1 MKISVS
7 KLIANRANALKST
20 GPRSETGKRRSAL
33 NARRHG
39 LNSLSIP
46 GDSELEGVFSLLV
59 SDATRLGYS
68 EQDARAVVV
77 TLQLGRAVIDAKHRA
92 YQDKPVSERVEA
104 LTRREWI
111 QSIRETQIPESQM
124 EEADIREVGNLM
136 FRQGQQ
142 GHDPVLRL
150 GRKIEEHRK
159 LMRYE
164 QRAVNQIRKAARIKK
179 NKTNP

>member
-7 KLIANRANALKST
+7 KLIANRSNALKST
-20 GPRSETGKRRSAL
+20 GPRSEVGKRRSAE

-39 LNSLSIP
+39 LNSLLIP
-46 GDSELEGVFSLLV
+46 DDSELGEEFSLLV
-59 SDATRLGYS
+59 ADAIRLGYS
-68 EQDARAVVV
+68 EQEAH
-77 TLQLGRAVIDAKHRA
+77 TLVATLHLGRAVIDAKHRA
-92 YQDKPVSERVEA
+92 YQDKPESEKVEA

-111 QSIRETQIPESQM
+111 RSVRDTQIPESQM
-124 EEADIREVGNLM
+124 EEADIRWVGNLM

-142 GHDPVLRL
+142 DHNPIFQL
-150 GRKIEEHRK
+150 GVKIEKHRK

-179 NKTNP
+179 

>member
-7 KLIANRANALKST
+7 KLIANRSNALKST
-20 GPRSETGKRRSAL
+20 GPQSEVGKRCSAV

-39 LNSLSIP
+39 LNSLLIP
-46 GDSELEGVFSLLV
+46 DDSELGEGSSLLV

-68 EQDARAVVV
+68 EQDARAVVAA
-77 TLQLGRAVIDAKHRA
+77 LQLGRAVIDAKHRA
-92 YQDKPVSERVEA
+92 YRDKPELEKVEA

-111 QSIRETQIPESQM
+111 RSVRDTQIPESQM
-124 EEADIREVGNLM
+124 EEADIREIGNLM

-142 GHDPVLRL
+142 DHEPLSQMGV
-150 GRKIEEHRK
+150 KIEEHRK

-179 NKTNP
+179 

>member
-7 KLIANRANALKST
+7 KLIANRSNALRST
-20 GPRSETGKRRSAL
+20 GPRSETGKRRSAV

-39 LNSLSIP
+39 LNSLLIP
-46 GDSELEGVFSLLV
+46 DDPELEEGFSLLV

-68 EQDARAVVV
+68 EQDARAVVA
-77 TLQLGRAVIDAKHRA
+77 TLQLGRAVIDAKHYA
-92 YQDKPVSERVEA
+92 YQDKPESEKLEA

-111 QSIRETQIPESQM
+111 RSVRDTQIPESQM
-124 EEADIREVGNLM
+124 EEADIRWVSNLM
-136 FRQGQQ
+136 FKHGQQ
-142 GHDPVLRL
+142 DHDPVSQL
-150 GRKIEEHRK
+150 GVKIEEHRK

-179 NKTNP
+179 

>member
-7 KLIANRANALKST
+7 KLIANRSNALKST
-20 GPRSETGKRRSAL
+20 GPRSETGKRRSAV

-39 LNSLSIP
+39 LNSLLIR
-46 GDSELEGVFSLLV
+46 DDLEIEEGFSLLI

-68 EQDARAVVV
+68 KQEAKDLVA

-92 YQDKPVSERVEA
+92 YQDKPESEKIEA

-111 QSIRETQIPESQM
+111 HSIRETQIPESQM
-124 EEADIREVGNLM
+124 EDADIREVGNLM

-142 GHDPVLRL
+142 DHAPVSRL
-150 GRKIEEHRK
+150 GVKIEEHRK
-159 LMRYE
+159 LMRYD

-179 NKTNP
+179 

>member
-7 KLIANRANALKST
+7 KLIANRSNALKST
-20 GPRSETGKRRSAL
+20 GPRSEVGKRRSAV
-33 NARRHG
+33 NSKRHG
-39 LNSLSIP
+39 LNSLLIL
-46 GDSELEGVFSLLV
+46 DESEIGAELSSLV
-59 SDATRLGYS
+59 ADAIHLGYS
-68 EQDARAVVV
+68 EQDARAVVA

-92 YQDKPVSERVEA
+92 YQDKPKSEKIEV

-111 QSIRETQIPESQM
+111 RSVRDTQIPESQM
-124 EEADIREVGNLM
+124 EETDIQWVGNMM

-142 GHDPVLRL
+142 DHDPVSQL
-150 GRKIEEHRK
+150 GVKIEEHRK

-179 NKTNP
+179 

>member
-1 MKISVS
+1 VKISVS

-20 GPRSETGKRRSAL
+20 GPRSETGKRRSAV

-39 LNSLSIP
+39 LNSLLIRD
-46 GDSELEGVFSLLV
+46 DSELEEGFSLLV

-68 EQDARAVVV
+68 EQDARAVVSA
-77 TLQLGRAVIDAKHRA
+77 LQLGRAVIDAKHRA
-92 YQDKPVSERVEA
+92 YQEKPESKKVEA

-111 QSIRETQIPESQM
+111 RSVRDTQIPESQM
-124 EEADIREVGNLM
+124 EEADIRWVGNLM

-142 GHDPVLRL
+142 DHDPLSQL
-150 GRKIEEHRK
+150 GMKIEEHRK

-164 QRAVNQIRKAARIKK
+164 QRAVNQIRKAVRIKK
-179 NKTNP
+179 